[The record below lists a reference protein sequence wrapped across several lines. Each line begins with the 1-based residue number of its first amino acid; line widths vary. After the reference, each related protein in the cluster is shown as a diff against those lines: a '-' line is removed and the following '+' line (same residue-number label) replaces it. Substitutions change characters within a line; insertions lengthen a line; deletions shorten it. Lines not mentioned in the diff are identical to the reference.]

1 MLQMTLQE
9 NLAVILKSSKAVV
22 MVENLYKFTHICA
35 CHYFSVFS
43 QVPYIKLPVFTAEVT
58 PKGKVF

>member
-22 MVENLYKFTHICA
+22 MVENLYKFTT
-35 CHYFSVFS
+35 
-43 QVPYIKLPVFTAEVT
+43 KLYTY
-58 PKGKVF
+58 